1 MIMDKRAVPGSG
13 AALLRNRPIS
23 VIDKVTKDKVYGIK
37 TIPLCSWRTFPLS
50 EGNALRRKDT
60 PEDASFFGIRMEE
73 KRNVQMR
80 RNGSVVVLAHCLL
93 NADAKVKGL
102 AEYPGA
108 LLSFVL
114 PLFEEGVGVI
124 QLPCPEAT
132 FLGGARW
139 GMTREQYD
147 TTAFRRHCRCL
158 LTGTMDQLESHLR
171 SGHSVEGV
179 VGVDG
184 SPSCG
189 VFFSCSGYEG
199 GEISIGGFV
208 ERSRN
213 ALRRCRGE
221 GIFMAELRVL
231 LSERG
236 IFLPFSAVDEESS
249 EGTTWR
255 EVRRKFRHDA
265 DGMSSEA

>member
-1 MIMDKRAVPGSG
+1 
-13 AALLRNRPIS
+13 
-23 VIDKVTKDKVYGIK
+23 
-37 TIPLCSWRTFPLS
+37 
-50 EGNALRRKDT
+50 
-60 PEDASFFGIRMEE
+60 
-73 KRNVQMR
+73 
-80 RNGSVVVLAHCLL
+80 
-93 NADAKVKGL
+93 
-102 AEYPGA
+102 
-108 LLSFVL
+108 
-114 PLFEEGVGVI
+114 
-124 QLPCPEAT
+124 
-132 FLGGARW
+132 
-139 GMTREQYD
+139 MTREQYD

-231 LSERG
+231 LWR
-236 IFLPFSAVDEESS
+236 EESS
-249 EGTTWR
+249 FL
-255 EVRRKFRHDA
+255 FRSGRGVLGGNDVAGGETEIPHDA